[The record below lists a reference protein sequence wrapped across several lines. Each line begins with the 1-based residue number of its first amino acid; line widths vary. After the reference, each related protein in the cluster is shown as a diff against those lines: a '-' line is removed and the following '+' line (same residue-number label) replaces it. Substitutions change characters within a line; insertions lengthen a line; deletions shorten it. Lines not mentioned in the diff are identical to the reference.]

1 MIIIKAT
8 VTSQIENYRYFMRG
22 RTSSASQILFGNCA
36 KNLHSSHGNL
46 DALAPPRTTP
56 LLRPSCHEPMSQ
68 AFRDALHD
76 AASAPSRPAL
86 WNDSYKFDWKA
97 LKARVDST
105 ASALGAL
112 VQKQCR
118 VGIAISGGVNLV
130 VAELACSVLGV
141 GFVPLDP
148 SLPTARLRYLCE
160 DASIGC
166 IVIEDSIAVFKALG
180 MEVCLQGNTRTN
192 SP

>member
-1 MIIIKAT
+1 
-8 VTSQIENYRYFMRG
+8 MRG
-22 RTSSASQILFGNCA
+22 WTSSASQILFGNCA

-46 DALAPPRTTP
+46 DALTPP
-56 LLRPSCHEPMSQ
+56 EPRHCFDRHVMSQ

-76 AASAPSRPAL
+76 ATSAPSRPAL

-192 SP
+192 SA